1 MHEYVFEKVKN
12 MPKDQKDLFMQGYQI
27 GENERIAL
35 ATANSELRS
44 MILKLSQQLEEYE
57 RTS

>member
-1 MHEYVFEKVKN
+1 MNIFQTVKT
-12 MPKDQKDLFMQGYQI
+12 MDERYQQGFHHGYHV

-44 MILKLSQQLEEYE
+44 IILELRNKYE
-57 RTS
+57 RNS

>member
-1 MHEYVFEKVKN
+1 MNEYIFETVKN

>member
-12 MPKDQKDLFMQGYQI
+12 MPKDQKDLFMEGYRI
-27 GENERIAL
+27 GENERISL

-44 MILKLSQQLEEYE
+44 IILKLSQQLEEYE

>member
-1 MHEYVFEKVKN
+1 MNEYIFETVKT

>member
-1 MHEYVFEKVKN
+1 MNEYIFQTVKN
-12 MPKDQKDLFMQGYQI
+12 MPKDQRQIFMEGYQI
-27 GENERIAL
+27 GENERISL

-44 MILKLSQQLEEYE
+44 IILELRNKINEYE